1 MAFKNLES
9 RFNENVNKLYAG
21 ATLKFDNGVASNGR
35 TDAPLIVRKPGKN
48 QVGIKLEGRSL
59 PVVSAAQDLKR
70 LTLFQL
76 SRPGLLFLA
85 KQQLLQ
91 TGNTFEFTRA
101 LNPAFVVANTVP
113 FLHVKRNLRPLN
125 ELFGKTDTSYTNVKS
140 MGQLQISTYNKFKS
154 TAAPVFGEIKFNR
167 PGVGK
172 ALTSRLLGP
181 LNALKDT
188 ALGAISAFTPNQKR
202 NIGELIDKW
211 GIESWKVS
219 RPELFKYIPGIQEQL
234 SNYTKN
240 SQLLS
245 GIERLKPRPIVR
257 PIEST
262 VPQPILA
269 DYEGIAF
276 IRYFSAGNVGL
287 STLNASEIA
296 GGQSNMQ
303 EKLTIFKNGPQKG
316 KKLSYIKDDANLPAK
331 PPVDKNSKP
340 AYRSINSN
348 FDDPIV
354 VSFAMGTDSPV
365 RFRAFIKDLQQSA
378 TPEYKS
384 YQYIGRMEKF
394 VNYVGVQ
401 REISFK
407 LGIIAFSKDELD
419 GCWARIN
426 YLTGLVFPYGFNR
439 GIFQPNIVRLTMG
452 DVYTEQ
458 PGYVTSLNTNFNE
471 LGESWE
477 IDDGRQ
483 VPIAAQMDIKFT
495 IIEKT
500 SKVADSPFYGIT
512 EKIFE
517 VPYLPKEMAPRQLTA
532 LTQTVENRK
541 PPVISSANIKL
552 PTSGR

>member
-1 MAFKNLES
+1 MA
-9 RFNENVNKLYAG
+9 
-21 ATLKFDNGVASNGR
+21 T
-35 TDAPLIVRKPGKN
+35 
-48 QVGIKLEGRSL
+48 
-59 PVVSAAQDLKR
+59 
-70 LTLFQL
+70 
-76 SRPGLLFLA
+76 
-85 KQQLLQ
+85 
-91 TGNTFEFTRA
+91 
-101 LNPAFVVANTVP
+101 
-113 FLHVKRNLRPLN
+113 
-125 ELFGKTDTSYTNVKS
+125 
-140 MGQLQISTYNKFKS
+140 KS
-154 TAAPVFGEIKFNR
+154 TLQQEEYK
-167 PGVGK
+167 
-172 ALTSRLLGP
+172 S
-181 LNALKDT
+181 
-188 ALGAISAFTPNQKR
+188 SEQQK
-202 NIGELIDKW
+202 ILD
-211 GIESWKVS
+211 
-219 RPELFKYIPGIQEQL
+219 IQV

-296 GGQSNMQ
+296 GGKSNMQ
-303 EKLTIFKNGPQKG
+303 EKLTTFKNGPQKG

-517 VPYLPKEMAPRQLTA
+517 VPYLPKETAPRQLTA

>member
-1 MAFKNLES
+1 
-9 RFNENVNKLYAG
+9 
-21 ATLKFDNGVASNGR
+21 
-35 TDAPLIVRKPGKN
+35 
-48 QVGIKLEGRSL
+48 
-59 PVVSAAQDLKR
+59 
-70 LTLFQL
+70 
-76 SRPGLLFLA
+76 
-85 KQQLLQ
+85 
-91 TGNTFEFTRA
+91 
-101 LNPAFVVANTVP
+101 
-113 FLHVKRNLRPLN
+113 
-125 ELFGKTDTSYTNVKS
+125 
-140 MGQLQISTYNKFKS
+140 
-154 TAAPVFGEIKFNR
+154 
-167 PGVGK
+167 
-172 ALTSRLLGP
+172 
-181 LNALKDT
+181 
-188 ALGAISAFTPNQKR
+188 
-202 NIGELIDKW
+202 
-211 GIESWKVS
+211 
-219 RPELFKYIPGIQEQL
+219 
-234 SNYTKN
+234 
-240 SQLLS
+240 
-245 GIERLKPRPIVR
+245 
-257 PIEST
+257 
-262 VPQPILA
+262 
-269 DYEGIAF
+269 
-276 IRYFSAGNVGL
+276 
-287 STLNASEIA
+287 
-296 GGQSNMQ
+296 
-303 EKLTIFKNGPQKG
+303 
-316 KKLSYIKDDANLPAK
+316 
-331 PPVDKNSKP
+331 
-340 AYRSINSN
+340 
-348 FDDPIV
+348 
-354 VSFAMGTDSPV
+354 
-365 RFRAFIKDLQQSA
+365 
-378 TPEYKS
+378 
-384 YQYIGRMEKF
+384 MEKF